1 MLASYGNDA
10 GRRAMPRPA
19 AKLTETLTLPIAVS
33 NHFATHLTELA
44 QADAL
49 RTRRVV
55 ESAQGSRLIIDGRQY
70 LAFASN
76 DYLGLAND
84 PRLVDAAKTA
94 IDRYG
99 VGAGASHMVSGH
111 MAPHHELEIA
121 LAQFMDLDAAL
132 YFGSGYAANL
142 GILTS
147 LAARGDNIFADK
159 LNHACLNDGA
169 LLSNANFHRYLHGD
183 LNKLHSL
190 LAAHAN
196 NASNSG
202 SSGAHNVVVTDAVFS
217 MDGDLADLP
226 SILKLVEEFDALL
239 VIDDAHGFGVLGQTG
254 RGSLQH
260 FGLKSD
266 RIVYMATLGKAAG
279 GYGAFVAGNP
289 DVIEWILQTART
301 YLFSTA
307 TPPMIAAA
315 LLESLKIIDEDQAR
329 RAHLHDLIAVFT
341 ASLKL
346 KNCALKFSETA
357 IQAIIIGENNR
368 ALFFADELK
377 KRGIWVPAIRPPTIP
392 RGTARL
398 RVSLNAGHTEADVM
412 QLVVA
417 LTEID
422 ALLADAGT

>member
-1 MLASYGNDA
+1 M
-10 GRRAMPRPA
+10 
-19 AKLTETLTLPIAVS
+19 TLPT
-33 NHFATHLTELA
+33 NFATDLTELA

-55 ESAQGSRLIIDGRQY
+55 ESAQGPCLTIDGRQY

-84 PRLVDAAKTA
+84 AHLIEVAKNA

-121 LAQFMDLDAAL
+121 LARFMGMDSAL

-147 LAARGDNIFADK
+147 LAVRGDNIFADK

-169 LLSNANFHRYLHGD
+169 LLSNANFHRYAHGD
-183 LNKLHSL
+183 LNKLRSL
-190 LAAHAN
+190 LAAQAN
-196 NASNSG
+196 NASNG
-202 SSGAHNVVVTDAVFS
+202 RRNVVVTDAVFS

-226 SILKLVEEFDALL
+226 AILKLAEQFDALL
-239 VIDDAHGFGVLGQTG
+239 VIDDAHGFGVLGETG

-260 FGLKSD
+260 FGLKSE

-279 GYGAFVAGNP
+279 GYGAFVAGNA

-329 RAHLHDLIAVFT
+329 RAHLHDLIAGFA

-346 KNCALKFSETA
+346 KNSALKFSETA
-357 IQAIIIGENNR
+357 IQAIIIGENSH
-368 ALFFADELK
+368 ALYFTNELK
-377 KRGIWVPAIRPPTIP
+377 KRGIWVPAIRPPTVP

-398 RVSLNAGHTEADVM
+398 RVSLNAGHTKADVTE
-412 QLVVA
+412 LIVA

-422 ALLADAGT
+422 ASLPDASK